1 MMLSLMFKFFAAL
14 QLANDLLR
22 IVHLHNLQV
31 HHIKTVLTF
40 SYQGN

>member
-14 QLANDLLR
+14 QLANDLLWT
-22 IVHLHNLQV
+22 VHLHNLQV
-31 HHIKTVLTF
+31 HRIKTVLTF

>member
-22 IVHLHNLQV
+22 IVQLHNLQV
-31 HHIKTVLTF
+31 HHIKTVNF
-40 SYQGN
+40 FISR